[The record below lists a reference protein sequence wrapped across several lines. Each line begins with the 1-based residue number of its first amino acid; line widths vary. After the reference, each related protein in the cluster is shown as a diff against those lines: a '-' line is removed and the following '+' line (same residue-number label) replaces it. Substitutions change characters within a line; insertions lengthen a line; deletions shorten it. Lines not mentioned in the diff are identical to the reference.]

1 MSRDIVKFLELDSFI
16 NENIEELSDEDYK
29 YLVDVLEQ
37 LTQIILRDQYVS
49 ASTPVSTSTP
59 YLANVIFG
67 IRRVIIYGKNKCSK

>member
-37 LTQIILRDQYVS
+37 LTQIILS
-49 ASTPVSTSTP
+49 
-59 YLANVIFG
+59 N
-67 IRRVIIYGKNKCSK
+67 